1 LFAQNPD
8 GVYSLDR
15 KGKFVAV
22 NPAMEGLTGYAS
34 EELIGKNS
42 ARLIAPED
50 RRRAAGYFCEA
61 LRGEPR
67 NYEMT
72 AIRKDGR
79 RIELGMTQVPIL
91 IGGEVVGVYGIAKD
105 ITERK
110 QAEEALKESE
120 RRFSTL
126 LFNAPVYFY
135 RCLNEPGWPNEFV
148 SDYAP
153 ELTGYTAE
161 ELSDGSVMFGDLIVE
176 EDRQRVW
183 EEAQRALAGRR
194 RFDLRYA
201 IRRRDGELRH
211 MEDNG
216 QGVYDEEGHL
226 EALEG
231 IVYDVTEHERAE
243 EKLRQAEE
251 RYRSLVETSPAI
263 TNIEDCDT
271 NATLYDSPQIE
282 EVLGHPAD
290 SYVTDPMY
298 WEKIV
303 HPDDRERVRTE
314 ELRSVQRGRFGMEY
328 RCTAKDG
335 RVVWLRDEA
344 TIVRDAEGNPRCW
357 QGVLLDITEL
367 KRVEEALREAE
378 ARYRMLVVQVPA
390 VTYIDGAD
398 ETNTV
403 IYRSPQIE
411 AVLGYTP
418 EELSSGFLSWQD
430 LLHPDDRERVLEE
443 NERTNRTGEP
453 FSIEYRMIATDGR
466 VVWIRDEA
474 TLVRGDDGEPLYWQG
489 VFTDITER
497 KALEERLEH
506 QALHDPLTGLP
517 NRTLFMDR
525 LGQALARSGRRNK
538 SVAVLFLDLDDFKV
552 INDSLGHEAGD
563 ELLVAVAARLRGG
576 IRTGDT
582 VARFGGDEF
591 AVLLEKVGRAREAV
605 GAAERIAEVLRAPFV
620 VDGHE
625 LFAAPS
631 IGIALGDSGADR
643 PEDLLRNADLAM

>member
-1 LFAQNPD
+1 LLNKKRPS
-8 GVYSLDR
+8 VSL
-15 KGKFVAV
+15 
-22 NPAMEGLTGYAS
+22 S
-34 EELIGKNS
+34 
-42 ARLIAPED
+42 
-50 RRRAAGYFCEA
+50 
-61 LRGEPR
+61 
-67 NYEMT
+67 
-72 AIRKDGR
+72 
-79 RIELGMTQVPIL
+79 
-91 IGGEVVGVYGIAKD
+91 
-105 ITERK
+105 
-110 QAEEALKESE
+110 
-120 RRFSTL
+120 
-126 LFNAPVYFY
+126 
-135 RCLNEPGWPNEFV
+135 LNEPGWPNEFV

-271 NATLYDSPQIE
+271 NATLYDSSQIE

-314 ELRSVQRGRFGMEY
+314 ELRSVQRGRFSMEY

-418 EELSSGFLSWQD
+418 EELSSGSLSWQD

-474 TLVRGDDGEPLYWQG
+474 TLVRGDDGEPVYWQG

-563 ELLVAVAARLRGG
+563 ELLVAVAARLRGASERG
-576 IRTGDT
+576 TPWPASGETSSPSCWRRWGERARRSGRRRGSRRCCERPSSSTGTSCSPPRASGSRSATPVRTGPRT
-582 VARFGGDEF
+582 CSATRTWRCRRPKRGAR
-591 AVLLEKVGRAREAV
+591 RATPCSSWEWT
-605 GAAERIAEVLRAPFV
+605 IAP
-620 VDGHE
+620 
-625 LFAAPS
+625 PS
-631 IGIALGDSGADR
+631 A
-643 PEDLLRNADLAM
+643 